1 MSQDSIMRS
10 LIMPNDFAWI
20 KFYSEFADKMLRHKN
35 DRKPLVDKSYEIY
48 SSYGFTGLTDKFEA
62 GSRGPIRDIDP
73 FSTMSLFN
81 RGLKPENRHDIASEL
96 GKFLGVSTPAPDDFS
111 GIPVTYNK
119 NSLFFPY
126 AYERAPD
133 HIDALWRLFVSALAF
148 ANDEGVSLRDMFA
161 ESLNS
166 AIGPHS
172 SVGKLTIGLYW
183 IRPYIF
189 LPLDGSTRKFLEE
202 KSVSVPKSLR
212 AEEYLDTR
220 EKIRSLLGSH
230 SFPELSRAAYNY
242 YKGWNYDP
250 DIIKPR
256 HDPPKPNSQVPYSIK
271 DIVSDGCF
279 VKESELEKMAKQLDR
294 KMNLILQ
301 GPTGT
306 GKTWLAKKLA
316 FALIGSEDE
325 SHLLHIQF
333 HSNWSY
339 ADFVRGYRP
348 NREGKLEPVDGPFF
362 EFAKKAKKDEDGKYV
377 CVIEEINRGN
387 LSSIFGEFLTLLEK
401 DKRGIELPSTTHSD
415 TDAPKEKVFL
425 PENLYVIGTMNLADK
440 SLATIDVALR
450 RRFAFANLEPAFND
464 AWKKHC
470 HDKGIKDDNFL
481 NELAKRIG
489 ELNDK
494 IRKDPDLGD
503 QYCIGHSFFT
513 PHEAVSDHLA
523 WYNDIVEFEAEP
535 LLDEYLFDRIRGTD
549 TDKMNLESA
558 KKHLKI

>member
-1 MSQDSIMRS
+1 MEVKNGRVEYEHWFGPTRPDVSRKFVMRFYAPPNLVNQSSVFATDGNKKYIAHLGRLAGSSKDKNSILADKTFSDKVEKVECNGRQHDMVIISALDES
-10 LIMPNDFAWI
+10 LIQNIGQFVA
-20 KFYSEFADKMLRHKN
+20 KLYSRYTLKN
-35 DRKPLVDKSYEIY
+35 ILQE
-48 SSYGFTGLTDKFEA
+48 
-62 GSRGPIRDIDP
+62 
-73 FSTMSLFN
+73 
-81 RGLKPENRHDIASEL
+81 
-96 GKFLGVSTPAPDDFS
+96 
-111 GIPVTYNK
+111 
-119 NSLFFPY
+119 
-126 AYERAPD
+126 
-133 HIDALWRLFVSALAF
+133 
-148 ANDEGVSLRDMFA
+148 
-161 ESLNS
+161 
-166 AIGPHS
+166 
-172 SVGKLTIGLYW
+172 
-183 IRPYIF
+183 
-189 LPLDGSTRKFLEE
+189 
-202 KSVSVPKSLR
+202 
-212 AEEYLDTR
+212 
-220 EKIRSLLGSH
+220 
-230 SFPELSRAAYNY
+230 
-242 YKGWNYDP
+242 
-250 DIIKPR
+250 
-256 HDPPKPNSQVPYSIK
+256 
-271 DIVSDGCF
+271 GCF

-301 GPTGT
+301 GPPGT

-362 EFAKKAKKDEDGKYV
+362 EFAKKAKKDKDGKYV

-415 TDAPKEKVFL
+415 TDAPKEKIFL
-425 PENLYVIGTMNLADK
+425 PKNLYVIGTMNLADK
-440 SLATIDVALR
+440 SLTTIDVALR

-481 NELAKRIG
+481 NKLAKKIG

-513 PHEAVSDHLA
+513 PHETVSKHLD

-535 LLDEYLFDRIRGTD
+535 LLEEYLFDRVRGTD
-549 TDKMNLESA
+549 TDKLDLKSA
-558 KKHLKI
+558 KEHLKI